1 MSTLR
6 FYQTNR
12 HYFHGFVGGRNKPA
26 PAGTRGHSLVICHS
40 SKATKATKA
49 TDSLACRVHVR
60 SVTAHSWCLPAFLSL
75 PRKERSIFKRLLNL
89 FSYLLVLF
97 SYHLIPCPH
106 FLFNQWIFLEFCF
119 TKRKRKE
126 ISLSAIQSIQTNK
139 AYPPTPLLTPH

>member
-26 PAGTRGHSLVICHS
+26 PAGTRGRSLVICHS
-40 SKATKATKA
+40 SKATKA

-60 SVTAHSWCLPAFLSL
+60 SVTAHSWRLPAFLSL
-75 PRKERSIFKRLLNL
+75 PRKERSIFKRLLSL
-89 FSYLLVLF
+89 FSYLLVFF

-119 TKRKRKE
+119 TKRKKKE
-126 ISLSAIQSIQTNK
+126 ISLSVIQSIQTNK
-139 AYPPTPLLTPH
+139 AYPPPTPLTPY